1 MTKHTSLRHRLLT
14 SATAAILGMSMLGSS
29 SGCATNDAVGGSLL
43 GAGLGAIGGAVIG
56 HNQGR
61 RTAEGAA
68 IGAGIGAVGGYI
80 VGNERDKARMQHY
93 HSPNYRY

>member
-1 MTKHTSLRHRLLT
+1 MKTSSSLRHRLTVGLST
-14 SATAAILGMSMLGSS
+14 GILSVAMLGVSG
-29 SGCATNDAVGGSLL
+29 GCATNDAMGGSLL

-68 IGAGIGAVGGYI
+68 IGAGVGAVGGYI
-80 VGNERDKARMQHY
+80 IGNERDKARMQHY
-93 HSPNYRY
+93 HHPNYRY